1 MPHELLLDEA
11 KADELSQHLHST
23 MAGKTAQ
30 TGKTIER
37 EGFGSLGKKTQ
48 QGLLTLGKR
57 KHSTAVPTLF
67 APEGHLHGRGYDI
80 LIGNAYEGAEAI
92 IVEAGT
98 HRNLLGALDL
108 GNHHIVSLDTM
119 DAHAALHRRHTV
131 HRSSG
136 LDHIDLFVATHTGYL
151 AIVLDTDE
159 QSAPVSIGKSREGAC
174 NLARIGDLILEIL
187 LLMFALSDEMV
198 EHGSFRKLRID
209 SYTTDDLKITQRK
222 IWIEEKGL
230 YSV

>member
-11 KADELSQHLHST
+11 KADELSQHLHGT

-37 EGFGSLGKKTQ
+37 EGLGGLGKEAQ

-67 APEGHLHGRGYDI
+67 APVGHLHGRGYDI
-80 LIGNAYEGAEAI
+80 LVGNAYEGAEAI

-98 HRNLLGALDL
+98 HRNLLGAIDL
-108 GNHHIVSLDTM
+108 SNHYIVSLDTM
-119 DAHAALHRRHTV
+119 DAHAALHRRHTIE
-131 HRSSG
+131 RRGS
-136 LDHIDLFVATHTGYL
+136 LDHIDLFIATHTGYL
-151 AIVLDTDE
+151 AIVLHANE
-159 QSAPVSIGKSREGAC
+159 QSATVGIGKSRERTR

-187 LLMFALSDEMV
+187 LLMFALGDEMV
-198 EHGSFRKLRID
+198 YQVER
-209 SYTTDDLKITQRK
+209 
-222 IWIEEKGL
+222 
-230 YSV
+230 